1 MEPMVLLTT
10 LDERYLP
17 QLQVLLTSLSIHNP
31 GEKITLFLLHSGIP
45 EDRLSAVRRQCE
57 YCGYDFSPIAVA
69 DDLFREAPVTR
80 QYPKE
85 VKICPSLRHFVPALS
100 SDRPQAVGH

>member
-31 GEKITLFLLHSGIP
+31 GEKITLFLLHSGNP
-45 EDRLSAVRRQCE
+45 EDRLSAV
-57 YCGYDFSPIAVA
+57 IAA
-69 DDLFREAPVTR
+69 AFALPPDSGQRHPGGSAIR
-80 QYPKE
+80 
-85 VKICPSLRHFVPALS
+85 CPAAMRMLRL
-100 SDRPQAVGH
+100 

>member
-31 GEKITLFLLHSGIP
+31 GEKVTLFLLHSGIP
-45 EDRLSAVRRQCE
+45 EDRLSAVRRQ
-57 YCGYDFSPIAVA
+57 
-69 DDLFREAPVTR
+69 
-80 QYPKE
+80 
-85 VKICPSLRHFVPALS
+85 
-100 SDRPQAVGH
+100 

>member
-45 EDRLSAVRRQCE
+45 ENRLSAVRRQCE
-57 YCGYDFSPIAVA
+57 RLPHRMVGGVLPPGD
-69 DDLFREAPVTR
+69 RTR
-80 QYPKE
+80 
-85 VKICPSLRHFVPALS
+85 
-100 SDRPQAVGH
+100 

>member
-31 GEKITLFLLHSGIP
+31 GEKSHCFCCTAASRRIGYPLSGGNANAAAMTFHP
-45 EDRLSAVRRQCE
+45 
-57 YCGYDFSPIAVA
+57 
-69 DDLFREAPVTR
+69 
-80 QYPKE
+80 
-85 VKICPSLRHFVPALS
+85 LR
-100 SDRPQAVGH
+100 